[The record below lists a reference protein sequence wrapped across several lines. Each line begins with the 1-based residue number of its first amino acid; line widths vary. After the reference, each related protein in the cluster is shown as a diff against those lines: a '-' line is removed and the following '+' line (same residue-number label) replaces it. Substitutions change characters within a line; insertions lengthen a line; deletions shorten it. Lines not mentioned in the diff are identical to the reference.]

1 MNAPVAMK
9 LLLEDG
15 TEMSGRA
22 FGAAGSVG
30 GEMVFNTAMTG
41 YVEALT
47 DPSYRGQILVLTYPL
62 VGSYGVPAPRA
73 PGSLDGPYESCR
85 VQVQGL
91 VVQSYVDK
99 YSHHAATRSLGAW
112 LEAESV
118 PGITGID
125 TRTLTRRLPA
135 YARSTP
141 SNPLYA
147 PLAR

>member
-1 MNAPVAMK
+1 
-9 LLLEDG
+9 
-15 TEMSGRA
+15 
-22 FGAAGSVG
+22 
-30 GEMVFNTAMTG
+30 
-41 YVEALT
+41 
-47 DPSYRGQILVLTYPL
+47 
-62 VGSYGVPAPRA
+62 
-73 PGSLDGPYESCR
+73 
-85 VQVQGL
+85 
-91 VVQSYVDK
+91 VQSYVDK